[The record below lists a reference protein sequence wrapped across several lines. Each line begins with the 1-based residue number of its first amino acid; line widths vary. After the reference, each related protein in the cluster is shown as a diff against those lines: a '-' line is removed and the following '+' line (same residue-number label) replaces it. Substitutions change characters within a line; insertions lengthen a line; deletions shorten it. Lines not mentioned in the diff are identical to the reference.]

1 MDRLGCDDETSR
13 RRVQDAKELPAA
25 IWQVRPNQSG
35 ISNHHNLTFLVWL
48 LQIFRPEDGDVVR
61 DLING
66 ASAGTDSP
74 SNFDPVEAETAWVDQ
89 ADMAKMKYGVR
100 PTVIA
105 QFPGEA
111 LLLPAGSPRQVKS
124 TCSARNTNASFIIL

>member
-1 MDRLGCDDETSR
+1 M
-13 RRVQDAKELPAA
+13 
-25 IWQVRPNQSG
+25 
-35 ISNHHNLTFLVWL
+35 
-48 LQIFRPEDGDVVR
+48 VR

-66 ASAGTDSP
+66 SSAGTDSP

-111 LLLPAGSPRQVKS
+111 LLLPAGSPRQVQS
-124 TCSARNTNASFIIL
+124 TCSSINSNASVMIF